1 MFDYDV
7 IVVGCGPAGLV
18 AAAELKEKGVNVLGV
33 DKKVRLDENVRSAS
47 GFFIDGQEMNG
58 EYITVTPLKG
68 KTKITYRKCGFSLEY
83 PGPMEGIHHTHLI
96 INSGKHF
103 QATSRK
109 KPLYHIFNPTTW
121 LSDRYVKAKKLN
133 VPFMTSTL
141 ALKAKETKGG
151 VEVTLR
157 AQGKT
162 TTKTCRKLIAADGL
176 QSRIAKYLGLNKD
189 RFCFGRAPTIEYEMV
204 NVACPF
210 DRGDITI
217 FGKNNLGTQGTI
229 VGLPSPRGEG
239 AYRFETTSGMPAG
252 TGYDIIEFFTKKSPC
267 ADWFKK
273 AEIVEKSGAMVE
285 LFTPMKRPY
294 LGNVLVVSDAAAF
307 GECLYQG
314 ATACGYMAAQAAE
327 KELKGKKG
335 FEEYAAWWDSS
346 FEWNRDPKRM
356 ADYTSRLAFPY
367 FFTPDEI
374 DFLFDLAKEHPIVV
388 DEMDAGVYDYT
399 SSLLDY
405 FSSLPGVPDHLKE
418 KMNSVKNIDIG
429 KLAAVMSQVQE

>member
-1 MFDYDV
+1 
-7 IVVGCGPAGLV
+7 
-18 AAAELKEKGVNVLGV
+18 
-33 DKKVRLDENVRSAS
+33 
-47 GFFIDGQEMNG
+47 
-58 EYITVTPLKG
+58 
-68 KTKITYRKCGFSLEY
+68 
-83 PGPMEGIHHTHLI
+83 
-96 INSGKHF
+96 
-103 QATSRK
+103 
-109 KPLYHIFNPTTW
+109 
-121 LSDRYVKAKKLN
+121 
-133 VPFMTSTL
+133 
-141 ALKAKETKGG
+141 
-151 VEVTLR
+151 
-157 AQGKT
+157 
-162 TTKTCRKLIAADGL
+162 
-176 QSRIAKYLGLNKD
+176 
-189 RFCFGRAPTIEYEMV
+189 
-204 NVACPF
+204 
-210 DRGDITI
+210 
-217 FGKNNLGTQGTI
+217 
-229 VGLPSPRGEG
+229 
-239 AYRFETTSGMPAG
+239 MPAG

-307 GECLYQG
+307 GECLYQV